1 MYFLKFL
8 SLALLFNL
16 LHDSALGKKA
26 SINETKILE
35 NLENYGRLL
44 KQHLSSTLKINS
56 EKESL
61 RTSPKFNHQ
70 TRTTKKPKPKLLVI
84 ALDGFRYDYVDL
96 YNARTFKK

>member
-1 MYFLKFL
+1 MYFFKFL
-8 SLALLFNL
+8 FLVLLFNL
-16 LHDSALGKKA
+16 LHDSTVGKKA
-26 SINETKILE
+26 NINETKILE

-56 EKESL
+56 EKESQ
-61 RTSPKFNHQ
+61 RISPKFNHQ
-70 TRTTKKPKPKLLVI
+70 TRTTKKPKLLVI